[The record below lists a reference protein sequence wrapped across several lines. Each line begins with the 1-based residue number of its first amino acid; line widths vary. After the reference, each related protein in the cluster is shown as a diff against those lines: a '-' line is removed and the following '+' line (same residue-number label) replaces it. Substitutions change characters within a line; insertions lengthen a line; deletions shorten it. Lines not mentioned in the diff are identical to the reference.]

1 MRCIGRSHQQV
12 RQASHSP
19 LLHRERDDH
28 PQMLV
33 TRGGSSVGIEVDAK
47 ARRVESAAPWLRKIA
62 SVIEAVPP
70 ARTTSGRCRVGIRAG
85 SASDLCRPLRACAA
99 PCWKRR
105 WASRAACKVCGAIP
119 YADRIRASTA
129 GRGRRREEA
138 PAGLFITGACPKSG
152 FDRLSAGCP
161 SAKAAPEPVL

>member
-1 MRCIGRSHQQV
+1 
-12 RQASHSP
+12 
-19 LLHRERDDH
+19 
-28 PQMLV
+28 MLV

-70 ARTTSGRCRVGIRAG
+70 ARTTAVVAG
-85 SASDLCRPLRACAA
+85 SGLGPGPLRTFVTHCAHV
-99 PCWKRR
+99 PLLVG
-105 WASRAACKVCGAIP
+105 SDDGHRAQPARSVARSL

-138 PAGLFITGACPKSG
+138 PAGLFITGDCPKSG

>member
-1 MRCIGRSHQQV
+1 MRRIGRSHQQV

-105 WASRAACKVCGAIP
+105 WASRAACKVCGAISLRRQDP
-119 YADRIRASTA
+119 RIHGWKGSSARRSSCRAFHHGS
-129 GRGRRREEA
+129 
-138 PAGLFITGACPKSG
+138 
-152 FDRLSAGCP
+152 LS
-161 SAKAAPEPVL
+161 